1 MKLIIPKTIGKV
13 LFSIVFLSIYPII
26 SKAQINELGL
36 TLGASMY
43 SGEIV
48 QHIDWINPRP
58 SGQLYYRANLS
69 HVVSVKLAA
78 GFGVISSSDASYN
91 GAVNEARNQSFTT
104 VYNDLTVMAEYNF
117 LDYRYNSKD
126 DVNKLSPYATF
137 GLGVL
142 SYNNGKNPPKGAINT
157 GAGVPFTIP
166 FGIGV
171 KIRTHSNWN
180 FQWQFIANKT
190 FTDNIDGIYEDPNAS
205 KSFTNPKTK
214 DWYYFTG
221 ISAGYVFYKVNCPQK
236 MR

>member
-1 MKLIIPKTIGKV
+1 MKFIFPKTIGKI

-26 SKAQINELGL
+26 TQAQVNEIGFSLG
-36 TLGASMY
+36 TSMY

-48 QHIDWINPRP
+48 QHIDWLNPRP

-69 HVVSVKLAA
+69 HVVSVKIAT
-78 GFGVISSSDASYN
+78 GFGIISSSDASYN
-91 GAVNEARNQSFTT
+91 GAVNEARDHHFTT

-117 LDYRYNSKD
+117 LDYKYNSKD
-126 DVNKLSPYATF
+126 DVYKLSPYATF

-142 SYNNGKNPPKGAINT
+142 SYNNGINPPKGATNI

-166 FGIGV
+166 FGVGV

-190 FTDNIDGIYEDPNAS
+190 FTDNLDGIYEVPNAT
-205 KSFTNPKTK
+205 KSFTNPKTT